1 MIDLELY
8 KNGGESMRLIILGAP
23 GAGKGTQAE
32 GLSKK
37 FGIPTISTGEIIRN
51 ALRQGTE
58 LGKEAKQYIDRGL
71 LVPDDVVIEI
81 IKERLVQDDCKNGF
95 ILDGFPRTVPQANAL
110 DKMNITIDKVLSIEV
125 EDEKIVERISGR
137 RQCSQCGATYHI
149 IYKPSKVENVCDTC
163 GGNLIMRQDDAPET
177 VENRLKVYH
186 EQTEPLKDFYAKKD
200 LLTVAFGQEEV
211 SDTTE
216 EVYKALGVE

>member
-1 MIDLELY
+1 
-8 KNGGESMRLIILGAP
+8 MRLIILGAP